1 MRLIFLTEES
11 QTGSPSDSYGS
22 GLGNMSKTDL
32 EEAVQIRM
40 RGRVDCGLEERL
52 EEVLDDV
59 LEAGD
64 LVVQLVDVI
73 QPGDLDQPQRVVRI
87 NLV

>member
-1 MRLIFLTEES
+1 M
-11 QTGSPSDSYGS
+11 
-22 GLGNMSKTDL
+22 
-32 EEAVQIRM
+32 QIRM

-73 QPGDLDQPQRVVRI
+73 QAGDLDQPQRVVRI
-87 NLV
+87 DLTCNI

>member
-1 MRLIFLTEES
+1 M
-11 QTGSPSDSYGS
+11 
-22 GLGNMSKTDL
+22 
-32 EEAVQIRM
+32 QIRM
-40 RGRVDCGLEERL
+40 RGGVDGGLEERL

-73 QPGDLDQPQRVVRI
+73 QAGDLDQPQCVVRI

>member
-1 MRLIFLTEES
+1 M
-11 QTGSPSDSYGS
+11 
-22 GLGNMSKTDL
+22 
-32 EEAVQIRM
+32 QIRM
-40 RGRVDCGLEERL
+40 RGGVDGGLEERL

-73 QPGDLDQPQRVVRI
+73 QAGDLDQPQRVVRHPRRALHI
-87 NLV
+87 SCKSRG

>member
-1 MRLIFLTEES
+1 MRLNFF
-11 QTGSPSDSYGS
+11 
-22 GLGNMSKTDL
+22 GLKIDL
-32 EEAVQIRM
+32 EEAVEIRM
-40 RGRVDCGLEERL
+40 RGWVDRGLKERL

-73 QPGDLDQPQRVVRI
+73 QAGDLDQPQRVVRI
-87 NLV
+87 DLTCNICTYPSLPTQTT

>member
-1 MRLIFLTEES
+1 M
-11 QTGSPSDSYGS
+11 
-22 GLGNMSKTDL
+22 
-32 EEAVQIRM
+32 QIRM
-40 RGRVDCGLEERL
+40 RCWIDCGLKERL

-73 QPGDLDQPQRVVRI
+73 QAGHLDQPQCIV
-87 NLV
+87 

>member
-1 MRLIFLTEES
+1 MRLNFF
-11 QTGSPSDSYGS
+11 
-22 GLGNMSKTDL
+22 GLKTDL
-32 EEAVQIRM
+32 EEAVEIRM
-40 RGRVDCGLEERL
+40 RGWVDRSLKERL

-73 QPGDLDQPQRVVRI
+73 QAGDLDQPQRVVRI
-87 NLV
+87 DLTCNI

>member
-1 MRLIFLTEES
+1 MRLNFF
-11 QTGSPSDSYGS
+11 
-22 GLGNMSKTDL
+22 GLKTDL
-32 EEAVQIRM
+32 EEAVEIRM
-40 RGRVDCGLEERL
+40 RGWVDRGLKERL

-73 QPGDLDQPQRVVRI
+73 QAGDLDQPQRVVRI
-87 NLV
+87 NLTCNI

>member
-1 MRLIFLTEES
+1 MSCSRVVQSVPLFNFLDKLVSVELTS
-11 QTGSPSDSYGS
+11 NNHD
-22 GLGNMSKTDL
+22 
-32 EEAVQIRM
+32 
-40 RGRVDCGLEERL
+40 
-52 EEVLDDV
+52 EVLDDV

-73 QPGDLDQPQRVVRI
+73 QAGDLDQPERVVRI